1 MTFRSIF
8 PVVFLLPILMTGC
21 SSQPVIDVEPQSLVS
36 ADKEIPDE
44 QLLDVGIVVFD
55 PGLAEEYDEDDL
67 IMPEVRRA
75 EARFIP
81 VHLRNTLQQSG
92 HWGAVRVIP
101 EEIETLDLI
110 INGIIIESDGEVL
123 SLNIIARDATGK
135 VWLDNIYNGELT
147 DVEAYQGN
155 LRGKKDA
162 FQDVYNAIA
171 NDLLLIRKKQ
181 SAQQIQNI
189 HRVALLRFSEDL
201 LPDAYS
207 GYLIEDENQEL
218 KAVRMPA
225 ENDPMFERVQRIR
238 GREAMLIDTIDGYY
252 DVYYS
257 DMWDSYEAWRSSHRE
272 EVIAYRELQASARKR
287 YALGAAAIAGA
298 IALAV
303 VGVDGTG
310 LISAAMIGGGG
321 YVIKTGY
328 DKSQE
333 AQINADA
340 IKELDQS
347 FDMEVKPQV
356 IDIDGR
362 TVELTG
368 SAQAQFQ
375 TWRKMMHDLYA
386 METGFES
393 PQTDEFSNR
402 PVAPL

>member
-21 SSQPVIDVEPQSLVS
+21 SSQPVIDVEPQPLVS

-147 DVEAYQGN
+147 DAGAYQGN

-181 SAQQIQNI
+181 TAQQIQNI